1 MHGHLGG
8 FGACKLLYLE
18 WMSNGILLYS
28 TGKCVI
34 GSLYWITELNETLQI
49 NYKKKERE
57 NENETKRKGKG
68 KRKKEMKVKAQ
79 SRFSCLVFGSR
90 LLFLCPLGLRLG
102 DGTVSW
108 LGPRRGRRGDR
119 REIAGTWATRP
130 SPRAQPPAGP
140 HTTLSCCIGK
150 VNFYWTSGEKKAFG
164 EENHSCC

>member
-68 KRKKEMKVKAQ
+68 KRKKK
-79 SRFSCLVFGSR
+79 
-90 LLFLCPLGLRLG
+90 
-102 DGTVSW
+102 
-108 LGPRRGRRGDR
+108 
-119 REIAGTWATRP
+119 
-130 SPRAQPPAGP
+130 
-140 HTTLSCCIGK
+140 
-150 VNFYWTSGEKKAFG
+150 
-164 EENHSCC
+164 